1 MSAIV
6 PVSYAAAQFAQGLGV
21 SSISSN
27 GLCAPDAHLGREIFG
42 ARLATRTPSLSF
54 VRLRMQLASR
64 TRLCRFDVAG
74 ASPSFIGVHVL
85 RWRDS
90 KPFSMNLF
98 ILFVI

>member
-42 ARLATRTPSLSF
+42 ARLAISYA
-54 VRLRMQLASR
+54 VVI
-64 TRLCRFDVAG
+64 LCTTSSA
-74 ASPSFIGVHVL
+74 IGVSDGVML
-85 RWRDS
+85 
-90 KPFSMNLF
+90 
-98 ILFVI
+98 V